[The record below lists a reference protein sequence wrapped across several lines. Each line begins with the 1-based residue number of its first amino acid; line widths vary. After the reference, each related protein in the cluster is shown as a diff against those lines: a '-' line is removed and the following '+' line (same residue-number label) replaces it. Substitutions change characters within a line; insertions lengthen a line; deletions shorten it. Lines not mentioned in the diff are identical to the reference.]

1 MAWINRMPPKV
12 KVGSVPFEEAI
23 KHLEEKIQIPTA
35 FSSDLR
41 GQANAKGFA
50 VAGAMKA
57 DLLNDFHVAVTEA
70 LKNGESI
77 GDFRKRFDKIV
88 DEHGW
93 SYRGKRGWRTRVI
106 YDTNMRTARAAGKWQ
121 QFQRVKE
128 QRPYLIYQTVGDER
142 VRPEH
147 AAWNGTVLPIDD
159 PWWDTHYPPNGWGCR
174 CTVRSASQRDL
185 DRQGLE
191 VSGSPA
197 VDNQERVDTRTGE
210 DLGQVPKGIDTGWDY
225 NVGKAWL
232 GPDLAFGQ
240 NAMKLPDPIQ
250 AVVLK
255 DTNLFGRLIQ
265 KPYTGWASQA
275 MQRDTA
281 LGEVRTVGYLNHKTI
296 SHATKQGVSLETATI
311 TLSDD
316 QLISMRKELK
326 VARGTDLSAEAV
338 LMIPTILA
346 RPQAV
351 LWDKEAGNLLYVFGQ
366 KEGKSADRIV
376 LRVEFK
382 KGDAISNTIGSAR
395 RIPEARLSDASL
407 YDLIEGGF

>member
-1 MAWINRMPPKV
+1 MPPEV
-12 KVGSVPFEEAI
+12 IVGSVPFEEAI

-88 DEHGW
+88 EEHGW
-93 SYRGKRGWRTRVI
+93 SYRGNRGWRTRVI

-128 QRPYLIYQTVGDER
+128 QRPYLIYQTVGDTR
-142 VRPEH
+142 VREEH
-147 AAWNGTVLPIDD
+147 AMWNNTVLPVDD
-159 PWWDTHYPPNGWGCR
+159 PFWDTHYPPNGWGCR
-174 CTVRSASQRDL
+174 CTVRSASKRDL
-185 DRQGLE
+185 ERRGLE
-191 VSGSPA
+191 VSERPA
-197 VDNQERVDTRTGE
+197 INLQDRVDTRTGE
-210 DLGQVPKGIDTGWDY
+210 DLGEVPKGIDSGWDY

-240 NAMKLPDPIQ
+240 NAMKLPEPIQ
-250 AVVLK
+250 AAVLK
-255 DTNLFGRLIQ
+255 DTNLLGRLIQ
-265 KPYTGWASQA
+265 QPYTGWASQA
-275 MQRDTA
+275 MQRDKA

-296 SHATKQGVSLETATI
+296 SYMTKQGVSPETATI
-311 TLSDD
+311 TLADD
-316 QLISMRKELK
+316 KLIQMRRDLK
-326 VARGTDLSAEAV
+326 RARGTDLSAES
-338 LMIPTILA
+338 LLTIPTTIA

-351 LWDKEAGNLLYVFGQ
+351 LWDKEKQTLLYVFKQ
-366 KEGKSADRIV
+366 SEGKAAGKMVVEINLKQKGAAD
-376 LRVEFK
+376 
-382 KGDAISNTIGSAR
+382 ISNSVRSAS
-395 RIPEARLSDASL
+395 RIPAANLLNKGR
-407 YDLIEGGF
+407 YDLVDGSL